1 MATLTAQTVS
11 VAGTAPTYTAAS
23 DGGDETPVG
32 SGLVLYVR
40 NGSTADITVTVTTPG
55 TIQGLAIA
63 DATLSVPAAKSGFV
77 PLDGVYR
84 SPSTGRASVT
94 YSASASVDV
103 AVLQIPR

>member
-11 VAGTAPTYTAAS
+11 VAGTAPTYTAAAS
-23 DGGDETPVG
+23 GGDEAPTG

-40 NGSTADITVTVTTPG
+40 NGSASAITVTVTTPG
-55 TIQGLAIA
+55 TVQGLAIA

-77 PLDGVYR
+77 PLDNVYR
-84 SPSTGRASVT
+84 SPSTGRASIT

-103 AVLQIPR
+103 AVLQLP